1 MSNSVPVYV
10 VRLHSD
16 ERNHIVIGK
25 EINTLC
31 DSNKVES
38 ALQVPSNSGP
48 ESLMENN
55 QEFCEECIE
64 TWNEVQIDIGREL
77 TTHCFICE
85 NTVSRCLAREVEHM
99 TARTPEVCKSC
110 YNKLYRDEDS
120 NIDVPYED
128 SNIDVPYE
136 ESEPAFNMHGDRT
149 YNK

>member
-77 TTHCFICE
+77 TIHCFICE
-85 NTVSRCLAREVEHM
+85 NTVSRCLARKVEHM
-99 TARTPEVCKSC
+99 TTTGTPEVCKSC

-120 NIDVPYED
+120 NIDVPYE
-128 SNIDVPYE
+128 
-136 ESEPAFNMHGDRT
+136 ESEPDFNMHGDRT